1 MTEFLVLIVIVLI
14 ISLIVQHNRL
24 NQSFKRYASLLKR
37 HDDLK
42 AKEAQLRMDKYRLG
56 KQAKLKLTAKQ
67 LKPAQL
73 EALIDQKQDELE
85 QKSKQIAKVE
95 SDIQLQKQT
104 IQNNDEKI
112 AQQYQKL
119 KKISNELVGVSD
131 EMMYEEYGLYKPRY
145 DCTSS
150 EEYKHKLK
158 LERDKQKLMI
168 KHENAG
174 LIIHPLT
181 MDGSERKGKQM
192 QKKNIKQLIR
202 SFNTECEAAINKVTV
217 ANIKRTEIRIKNSYK
232 QLNKL
237 NEPNGVSLSSKYLNS
252 KLNEAHICL
261 EYAMMREKEKEEVS
275 RAREQEREEKKAQAE
290 YKKEQAKYEK
300 DQKHFAQAQALI
312 QQKMAQAANGAEIQS
327 LKQELAK
334 LQAQINQLETKKKK
348 LKGRAENPKAGY
360 VYIISNVGSFGK
372 NVYKI
377 GTTRRLNPMERINEL
392 SSASVPFKFD
402 VHALIF
408 TNDAFKLENELHN
421 YFDKKRVNKVNKHKE
436 FFRLN
441 IGEIKQVLAKHKDL
455 TFDFH
460 EVPACEEYRD
470 TLKIEQGN

>member
-1 MTEFLVLIVIVLI
+1 MLINTMTTILILAVIVLV

-24 NQSFKRYASLLKR
+24 KQSFTRYSTLLKR
-37 HDDLK
+37 NDDLK
-42 AKEAQLRMDKYRLG
+42 AKEKQLRHDKYL
-56 KQAKLKLTAKQ
+56 LKKKANINLSVQ
-67 LKPAQL
+67 QMKPAEL
-73 EALIDQKQDELE
+73 TELIDKKNLELQHVNSKLANTKQELIDN
-85 QKSKQIAKVE
+85 QRA
-95 SDIQLQKQT
+95 
-104 IQNNDEKI
+104 I
-112 AQQYQKL
+112 AQQKQKL
-119 KKISNELVGVSD
+119 IDLSKDLVGASD
-131 EMMYEEYGLYKPRY
+131 EVMYETYGLYRPRY
-145 DCTSS
+145 DCTDS
-150 EEYKHKLK
+150 EQYKEKLK
-158 LERDKQKLMI
+158 EVRRQQKDMI
-168 KHENAG
+168 KQNKAG
-174 LIIHPLT
+174 LIFSQLT
-181 MDGSERKGKQM
+181 MDGSIAKGKQM

-202 SFNTECEAAINKVTV
+202 SFNVECEAAINKVTV
-217 ANIKRTEIRIKNSYK
+217 ANISRTETRIKKSFE

-237 NEPNGVSLSSKYLNS
+237 NEPNCVKLSSQYLNS
-252 KLNEAHICL
+252 KLDEAHICL

-312 QQKMAQAANGAEIQS
+312 QQKMAQVANGAEMQS

-334 LQAQINQLETKKKK
+334 LQAQINKLETKKKK

-360 VYIISNVGSFGK
+360 VYIISNIGSFGK

-421 YFDKKRVNKVNKHKE
+421 YFDKKRINKVNKHKE

-441 IGEIKQVLAKHKDL
+441 INEIKQVLAKHKDL

-470 TLKIEQGN
+470 TLKIEQAS